1 MIPRRRARK
10 RSSSSAGDEPVLP
23 RVDERTGL
31 PRIGGASLTQRVLD
45 AMVHAIRAQSFESG
59 RLPPEDD
66 LAELL
71 GVSRTTVR
79 RALQSL
85 EQIGLIERRPGRGT
99 RVRGHAKPDL
109 LALHGLVPF
118 PTLLRELGH
127 EVTTEVRWDR
137 SAGADPELKLRM
149 RRPIAGATY
158 ERNVLLHADGD
169 PAISMVERFPAD
181 VLLTELEDDDLTS
194 GSILFVSEQRFKEK
208 IHHAIAS
215 IEPRVMTTSNGASAR
230 IGVPPGAPYLVL
242 DETFYSAEET
252 PLATSEVSVNPK
264 YVTFSVFRRFL

>member
-1 MIPRRRARK
+1 VSPRRRGA
-10 RSSSSAGDEPVLP
+10 SDDPSSARAVVQSIDDPSRLP
-23 RVDERTGL
+23 RV
-31 PRIGGASLTQRVLD
+31 GGASLTQRVLD
-45 AMVHAIRAQSFESG
+45 AMVHAIRTQSFDSG
-59 RLPPEDD
+59 RLPPEDE

-127 EVTTEVRWDR
+127 EVTTEVRWTR
-137 SAGADPELKLRM
+137 SEVADPDLKLRM
-149 RRPIAGATY
+149 RRPIPGASY
-158 ERNVLLHADGD
+158 ERNVILKADGER
-169 PAISMVERFPAD
+169 AISMVERFPTD
-181 VLLTELEDDDLTS
+181 VLSKDLEDDDLSS
-194 GSILFVSEQRFKEK
+194 GSILFLSERQFKEK

-215 IEPRVMTTSNGASAR
+215 IEPRVMADANGTAAA
-230 IGVPPGAPYLVL
+230 IGLKPGAPYLVL
-242 DETFYSAEET
+242 EETFYSAEET